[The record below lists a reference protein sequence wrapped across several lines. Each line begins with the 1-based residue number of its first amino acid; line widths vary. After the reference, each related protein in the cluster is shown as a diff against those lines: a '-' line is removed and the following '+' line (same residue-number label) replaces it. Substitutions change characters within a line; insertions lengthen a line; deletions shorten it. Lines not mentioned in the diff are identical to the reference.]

1 MYHIYLLS
9 LCTYVCKY
17 VYTLYICLLLKVPP
31 LLQLIY
37 PEITNKSEIRA
48 NAAGSSE
55 NDIHIG
61 IDGATC
67 DEWPR
72 SRAYQLQFLS
82 QSRVG
87 RTSGAP
93 LPAHTQTHSHTNS
106 YVNVG
111 THTDVAASGDQRR
124 IGRAASA
131 VFCLL
136 SSSSSSRD
144 NCLSGLDD
152 LKT

>member
-1 MYHIYLLS
+1 MYNTMCLS
-9 LCTYVCKY
+9 F
-17 VYTLYICLLLKVPP
+17 LKVPP
-31 LLQLIY
+31 LLLLIY
-37 PEITNKSEIRA
+37 PEKTNKSEIRA

-82 QSRVG
+82 WTRVG
-87 RTSGAP
+87 QTSGAL
-93 LPAHTQTHSHTNS
+93 LPAHTQTHSHTHS

-131 VFCLL
+131 VFCLP